1 MPLVAGKSK
10 QIFVKNVKEM
20 VNAGHPLNQAL
31 ASAYSKKREHTKAYN
46 KRDRAISAKKK
57 K

>member
-1 MPLVAGKSK
+1 MPLRAGKSK
-10 QIFVKNVKEM
+10 AIFAKNVKEM

-31 ASAYSKKREHTKAYN
+31 AAAYSKKREHTKAYN

>member
-1 MPLVAGKSK
+1 MPLRAGKSDK
-10 QIFVKNVKEM
+10 NFSANVKGLCDSGM
-20 VNAGHPLNQAL
+20 PLNESL
-31 ASAYSKKREHTKAYN
+31 ETAYSKKQAHTKAYN

>member
-1 MPLVAGKSK
+1 MPLKSGKSDK
-10 QIFVKNVKEM
+10 IFSANVKELYES
-20 VNAGHPLNQAL
+20 GRPLNQAL
-31 ASAYSKKREHTKAYN
+31 AIAYSKKREHTKAYN